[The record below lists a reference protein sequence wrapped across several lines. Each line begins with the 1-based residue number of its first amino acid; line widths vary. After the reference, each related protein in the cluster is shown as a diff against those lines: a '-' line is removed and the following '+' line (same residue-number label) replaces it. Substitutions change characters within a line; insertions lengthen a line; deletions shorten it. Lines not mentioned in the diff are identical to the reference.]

1 MENPVKTNRW
11 AIVCFVS
18 GLISFLSFFGIIL
31 FPPLFS
37 AFSGNFPEPGSPIN
51 NIMDVSR
58 SVRNPATIVSMV
70 TGLLALRGIRKK
82 GGMEKG
88 KTLAWVGIA
97 LGVGWQVLIIAFFII
112 FSR

>member
-1 MENPVKTNRW
+1 MEMTVKTNRW
-11 AIVCFVS
+11 AIVSFVS
-18 GLISFLSFFGIIL
+18 GLISFLSWGIIL
-31 FPPLFS
+31 FPS
-37 AFSGNFPEPGSPIN
+37 
-51 NIMDVSR
+51 IMGLSR
-58 SVRNPATIVSMV
+58 SLGNLATIVSMV

-97 LGVGWQVLIIAFFII
+97 LGAGWQVLIIAFFIL